1 MRRLVMIFIAFLLMF
16 GPASAAQAHPVG
28 TTGMLV
34 EVEGDRLGLT
44 LQLQLDQLNKY
55 PDLDLTAGDP
65 IPAGTI
71 ERLVNEKVAVT
82 AGGEAS
88 TTEITG
94 IAHGT
99 INDRD
104 AVVVNMTAVS
114 PTGSGPFTVRSSLIT
129 DVLDDHKVY
138 VSRTADGEEAELLGV
153 ITATQQTLV
162 IDAHSQKSG
171 LGAMIGHGMH
181 HIADGYDHLLFL
193 ALLLL
198 SAPLVAVR
206 TGAGWRWSQRKTG
219 LGPSL
224 KRILSIV
231 TAFTIGHSVTLL
243 VVSLGW
249 FTPPVR
255 YVETFVALSIG
266 VAAWNLACPMFAHGE
281 VMLAGV
287 FGLVHGMAFAT
298 TILEMNLNLADTL
311 LAVLGFNIGIEL
323 AQLLGVLLVVPLI
336 HVAANGKYYGR
347 FCQVVAVFGVAA
359 SAAWVVGIWTDMDSV
374 LTPAFDGIAANPL
387 LSYVVFIGAMLLLG
401 YTGGRTASP
410 DAAEPE
416 GNSRSV
422 SKSTHK
428 SNAKDD
434 ALTAAK

>member
-1 MRRLVMIFIAFLLMF
+1 MRRLVMIFIAFLLLF
-16 GPASAAQAHPVG
+16 VPAAAAQAHPVG

-34 EVEGDRLGLT
+34 EIEGDRMGLT

-55 PDLDLTAGDP
+55 PGLDLAAGDP

-71 ERLVNEKVAVT
+71 EQLVNDRVAIT
-82 AGGEAS
+82 AGGEAG

-94 IAHGT
+94 VAHG
-99 INDRD
+99 IVNDRD
-104 AVVVNMTAVS
+104 AVVVAMTAVS
-114 PTGSGPFTVRSSLIT
+114 PTGSGPFTVKSSLMT
-129 DVLDDHKVY
+129 DVLDGHKVY
-138 VSRTADGEEAELLGV
+138 VSRVVDGEEAELLGV
-153 ITATQQTLV
+153 ITATQQTLEV
-162 IDAHSQKSG
+162 DAHSQKAG
-171 LGAMIGHGMH
+171 LGEMIGHGMH

-193 ALLLL
+193 AVLLL

-206 TGAGWRWSQRKTG
+206 TGAGWRWSQHKAG
-219 LGPSL
+219 LGPSM
-224 KRILSIV
+224 KRILAIV

-255 YVETFVALSIG
+255 YVETFVALSIA
-266 VAAWNLACPMFAHGE
+266 VAAWNLVRPMFAHGE

-298 TILEMNLNLADTL
+298 TILEMNLNLTDTL
-311 LAVLGFNIGIEL
+311 VAVLGFNIGIEL

-336 HVAANGKYYGR
+336 HVAANGKHYGP
-347 FCQVVAVFGVAA
+347 FCRVLAAFGVVA
-359 SAAWVVGIWTDMDSV
+359 SAAWVAGIWTDTDSV
-374 LTPAFDGIAANPL
+374 LTPLFDGVAANPL

-401 YTGGRTASP
+401 YAGGRTP
-410 DAAEPE
+410 GKRAAEPE
-416 GNSRSV
+416 AK
-422 SKSTHK
+422 SKSK
-428 SNAKDD
+428 AD